1 VTAYIGIPLFVIFW
15 GGYKLYYRTSIIPIE
30 KVDLISGKREIDEEE
45 EQFIAN
51 EVEKG
56 PRSFAQ
62 RVWDS
67 L

>member
-1 VTAYIGIPLFVIFW
+1 VTAYIGIPLFGILW
-15 GGYKLYYRTSIIPIE
+15 GGYKLYFRTSVIPIE
-30 KVDLISGKREIDEEE
+30 KLDLISGKREIDEEE
-45 EQFIAN
+45 EQFIAS
-51 EVEKG
+51 EEKG